1 MTQQPYGFQP
11 QQGFPMQQAPAQPMP
26 QQPAQPFQGY
36 PQAPAQ
42 QPYQQA
48 PQAPAYG
55 QQAGGMGWQPQ
66 GYPQQFQQAPQGPP
80 PAQGSL
86 DAFNSQPITGRP
98 AGISWKGIQPG
109 QPGSTI
115 MGTVVSDVTDN
126 DVAQDRDPQ
135 TQQLKFFRDGR
146 PKFHMA
152 VTLQLAP
159 QTYNEATYPG
169 GLTTLYVRDRMHSDL
184 SAAMA
189 AAGLKGAPKA
199 GDVIAVTLIERRQGR
214 GSIPANIYQ
223 VQYQAGPGWTGQQAP
238 QQPVQATAQ
247 APQPMAQPEPQQ
259 AVQAPPVIQQ
269 GQPFVQGAPAFD
281 TNAAT
286 AQAQPAQQ
294 AAPASVPVNPVPTMS
309 AEQAELLA
317 RIQQGQAPAQG

>member
-11 QQGFPMQQAPAQPMP
+11 QQGFPQAPAQPMAP
-26 QQPAQPFQGY
+26 QGYPQGY

-42 QPYQQA
+42 PMAPQGY
-48 PQAPAYG
+48 PQAPA
-55 QQAGGMGWQPQ
+55 QAGGMGWQPQ
-66 GYPQQFQQAPQGPP
+66 GFPQQGFPQQPPAGPP

-109 QPGSTI
+109 QPEATI
-115 MGTVVSDVTDN
+115 VGTVVSDVTDN

-159 QTYNEATYPG
+159 QTYNEASYPG
-169 GLTTLYVRDRMHSDL
+169 GLATLYVRDRMHSDL
-184 SAAMA
+184 SAAMQ

-223 VQYQAGPGWTGQQAP
+223 VQYQPGPGWAGQQAP
-238 QQPVQATAQ
+238 VQAPAPQAQPEHQQAPVQ
-247 APQPMAQPEPQQ
+247 AQPEP
-259 AVQAPPVIQQ
+259 QAPPVIQQ
-269 GQPFVQGAPAFD
+269 GQQFVQGAPGFD
-281 TNAAT
+281 PNAAT
-286 AQAQPAQQ
+286 AQAQPVQAPVPALNADQ
-294 AAPASVPVNPVPTMS
+294 AA
-309 AEQAELLA
+309 LLA
-317 RIQQGQAPAQG
+317 RLQGQAQG

>member
-11 QQGFPMQQAPAQPMP
+11 QQGFPQQPVQQFPQAPAQPMAP
-26 QQPAQPFQGY
+26 QGY
-36 PQAPAQ
+36 PQAPA
-42 QPYQQA
+42 
-48 PQAPAYG
+48 
-55 QQAGGMGWQPQ
+55 QAGGMGWQPQ
-66 GYPQQFQQAPQGPP
+66 GFPQQGFPQQPPAGPP

-109 QPGSTI
+109 QPEATI
-115 MGTVVSDVTDN
+115 VGTVVSDVTDN

-159 QTYNEATYPG
+159 QTYNEASYPG
-169 GLTTLYVRDRMHSDL
+169 GLATLYVRDRMHSDL
-184 SAAMA
+184 SAAMQ

-223 VQYQAGPGWTGQQAP
+223 VQYQPGPGWAGQQAL
-238 QQPVQATAQ
+238 VQASAQAPAPALVQAQ
-247 APQPMAQPEPQQ
+247 APQAQPEPQQ
-259 AVQAPPVIQQ
+259 APVQAQPEPQAQPVQAQPVQAPV
-269 GQPFVQGAPAFD
+269 PAL
-281 TNAAT
+281 NAD
-286 AQAQPAQQ
+286 Q
-294 AAPASVPVNPVPTMS
+294 AA
-309 AEQAELLA
+309 LLA
-317 RIQQGQAPAQG
+317 RLQGQAQG

>member
-11 QQGFPMQQAPAQPMP
+11 QQGFPQQQFPAPQPMAPQAPAQQGFP
-26 QQPAQPFQGY
+26 QAPQGFPQAPQGYPAQQGY
-36 PQAPAQ
+36 PQAP
-42 QPYQQA
+42 
-48 PQAPAYG
+48 
-55 QQAGGMGWQPQ
+55 QAGGMGWQPQ
-66 GYPQQFQQAPQGPP
+66 QGFPQQQAPAGPP

-159 QTYNEATYPG
+159 QTYNEASYPG
-169 GLTTLYVRDRMHSDL
+169 GLATLYVRDRMHSDL
-184 SAAMA
+184 SAAMQ

-223 VQYQAGPGWTGQQAP
+223 VQYQAGPGWAGQQAP
-238 QQPVQATAQ
+238 QQPVQAPVQ
-247 APQPMAQPEPQQ
+247 APAPQAPVQAQPEP
-259 AVQAPPVIQQ
+259 QAPPVIQQ
-269 GQPFVQGAPAFD
+269 GQQFVQGAPGFD
-281 TNAAT
+281 PNAAT
-286 AQAQPAQQ
+286 AQAQPVQP
-294 AAPASVPVNPVPTMS
+294 PAPVNPVPALNS
-309 AEQAELLA
+309 DQAELLA
-317 RIQQGQAPAQG
+317 RLQGQAQG

>member
-1 MTQQPYGFQP
+1 MTQQPFGFQP

-26 QQPAQPFQGY
+26 QQPAQQFQGY
-36 PQAPAQ
+36 PQQAPAQ

-86 DAFNSQPITGRP
+86 DAFNAQPVTGRP
-98 AGISWKGIQPG
+98 QGISFKGVQPG
-109 QPGSTI
+109 QPGYQFV
-115 MGTVVSDVTDN
+115 GTVAKDVTDS

-152 VTLQLAP
+152 ITLQLAP
-159 QTYNEATYPG
+159 GTYNEATFPG
-169 GLTTLYVRDRMHSDL
+169 GLATLYVRDRMHADM

-189 AAGLKGAPKA
+189 SAGVKGAPKA
-199 GDVIAVTLIERRQGR
+199 GDTIAVALIERRAGR
-214 GSIPANIYQ
+214 GTIPANIYQ
-223 VQYQAGPGWTGQQAP
+223 VQYAAGPGWQGQQAP
-238 QQPVQATAQ
+238 QQAPAPV
-247 APQPMAQPEPQQ
+247 PQPS
-259 AVQAPPVIQQ
+259 AVPAPVETIQQ
-269 GQPFVQGAPAFD
+269 GQQFVQGAPGIDAS
-281 TNAAT
+281 APV
-286 AQAQPAQQ
+286 AQAQPVPQQ
-294 AAPASVPVNPVPTMS
+294 APQGGVLPPAQPGAVPLNPVPALDS
-309 AEQAELLA
+309 DQAALLA
-317 RIQQGQAPAQG
+317 RLQQQAQG